1 MTPMGMKERFSVLN
15 VLFATRSRNFVVTP
29 CPCGPLAVRWS
40 LRESFM
46 ERRTV
51 KYSAGLLECCRR
63 EGQKGRAVC
72 LGERLEV
79 PLVIDWKDGFQL
91 LLL

>member
-1 MTPMGMKERFSVLN
+1 MYYLLPAVEILW
-15 VLFATRSRNFVVTP
+15 LH
-29 CPCGPLAVRWS
+29 LAHVALLPYS
-40 LRESFM
+40 GASESFM